1 MLLRFAFKNF
11 RSFRDEAVLD
21 LRATKITERADTV
34 VNLGH
39 EKVLPVAAIYG
50 ANASG
55 KSNVIDAFA
64 YMQYYVTSS
73 LEFGGQA
80 EVKNKD
86 KEYANPEPFLFDS
99 VAKRGASEFEVYFT
113 MPQDSKE
120 KIYQYGFI
128 VNAQGV
134 VEEWLNSKA
143 KTSRGDFKVI
153 FYRNTAAA
161 ELDLSGISKIKQEN
175 IRVSLEKETLV
186 VSLGA
191 QLKIEKLKAVR
202 DWFADNEILDF
213 GRPELNFFLSNF
225 IPEGFDSDAAVRQNV
240 VKYLASFDTSIV
252 DFRVETVE
260 NVDKNGGKNYKIDT
274 VHRMVNGDST
284 ATIPLRKESAGTL
297 KMFAIYP
304 HLRKVLNNGGILVV
318 DELNS
323 RLHPLL
329 VRTLVLEFL
338 NPELNKKHAQLIFT
352 TFDSWSLNNETL
364 RRDEIWF
371 TDKDA
376 QGLST
381 LYSLADIRGETSAK
395 IRKDENY
402 EKNYLLG
409 KYGAIPAVKNF
420 MIAESS
426 NGAK

>member
-21 LRATKITERADTV
+21 LRATKITENANTLINIGNDK
-34 VNLGH
+34 G
-39 EKVLPVAAIYG
+39 LPVVAIYG

-55 KSNVIDAFA
+55 KSNVIDAFD
-64 YMQYYVTSS
+64 YMQYYVTGS
-73 LEFGGQA
+73 LEFGGQS
-80 EVKNKD
+80 ETKNKD
-86 KEYANPEPFLFDS
+86 KEYYKPETFLFDS
-99 VAKRGASEFEVYFT
+99 AAKSGNSEFEVCFT
-113 MPQDSKE
+113 LSNDPKE
-120 KIYQYGFI
+120 KIYKYGFI
-128 VNAQGV
+128 VNARGV

-153 FYRNTAAA
+153 FYRNTETD

-213 GRPELNFFLSNF
+213 GRPEFNFFLSSF
-225 IPEGFDSDAAVRQNV
+225 IPEGFDSDVNVRKDV
-240 VKYLASFDTSIV
+240 VRYFASFDESIV
-252 DFRVETVE
+252 DFKVETIE
-260 NVDKNGGKNYKIDT
+260 STDKKDGKHYKIDT
-274 VHRMVNGDST
+274 VHKMVNSDTT
-284 ATIPLRKESAGTL
+284 ATMPLREESAGTL

-304 HLRKVLNNGGILVV
+304 HLHNVLNNGGVLVI

-352 TFDSWSLNNETL
+352 TFDSWSMNNETL

-371 TDKDA
+371 TNKDA

-409 KYGAIPAVKNF
+409 KYGAIPTVKNF
-420 MIAESS
+420 LIAESKD
-426 NGAK
+426 GAK